1 MITMPEWVNTTLEN
15 LQAGD
20 VSTGIAVL
28 VALVAIFFL
37 AKILLNSMK
46 AILIV
51 LAVIVAIAIL
61 LPEAN
66 IIDKA
71 KDATQSATDYVKD
84 SITPENIEALKE
96 KAAELAK

>member
-1 MITMPEWVNTTLEN
+1 MIAMPEWVNTTLEN

-20 VSTGIAVL
+20 VSTGVTVL

-46 AILIV
+46 AVLII
-51 LAVIVAIAIL
+51 AAIVVTIAIL

-71 KDATQSATDYVKD
+71 KDATQSATDYVKG

>member
-28 VALVAIFFL
+28 VTLVAIFFL

-51 LAVIVAIAIL
+51 LAIIVAIAVL
-61 LPEAN
+61 LPEAD
-66 IIDKA
+66 IIEKA
-71 KDATQSATDYVKD
+71 KDATLSATDYVK
-84 SITPENIEALKE
+84 ENMTKETIDALKD
-96 KAAELAK
+96 KASELAQ